1 VSPLRL
7 VRPIVWLDLEST
19 GLAPDRDR
27 IIEASLIK
35 EFPDGRL
42 ERRTWRI
49 NPGIPIPPEATAVH
63 HIHDRDVLDAPS
75 FASIAAE
82 LGSWLEGADVGGFG
96 VARFDLL
103 LLTAEFRRA
112 GVAFDPGGRAVV
124 DAQIVFHTQE
134 RRDLSAASR
143 FYLGRELVGAHQS
156 KTDVEAARA
165 VFEAQLERYPDL
177 PREPRSLAT
186 SLRIEVPIWVD
197 SEGKLRW
204 EKGEIV
210 VTFGR
215 HRGRTLRDLARS
227 QPDYLEWLIASDFA
241 EDLKALAAAAL
252 KGEFPPP
259 PAGMTAASEQQ
270 ALDLPP
276 C

>member
-1 VSPLRL
+1 MSALRL
-7 VRPIVWLDLEST
+7 TRPIVWLDLEST
-19 GLAPDRDR
+19 GVAPDRDR
-27 IIEASLIK
+27 IIEASLLK

-42 ERRTWRI
+42 ERKTWRVH
-49 NPGIPIPPEATAVH
+49 PGIAIPPESSAVH
-63 HIHDRDVLDAPS
+63 HIHDHDVRDAPA

-82 LGSWLEGADVGGFG
+82 LVQWLDGADVGGFG

-112 GVAFDPGGRAVV
+112 GIPFDPGGRAVV
-124 DAQIVFHTQE
+124 DAQIVFHTKE

-156 KTDVEAARA
+156 KADVEAARA
-165 VFEAQLERYPDL
+165 VLEAQLERYPDL
-177 PREPRSLAT
+177 PRDPRSLAT

-210 VTFGR
+210 LTFGR
-215 HRGRTLRDLARS
+215 HRGRTLRELARS

-241 EDLKALAAAAL
+241 DDLKAVAAAAL

-259 PAGMTAASEQQ
+259 PAGMVSASEQQ

-276 C
+276 T

>member
-1 VSPLRL
+1 MSPLRL
-7 VRPIVWLDLEST
+7 ARPIVWLDLEST

-27 IIEASLIK
+27 IVEVSIIK

-42 ERRTWRI
+42 ERRSWRI

-63 HIHDRDVLDAPS
+63 HIRDQDVRDAPPFS
-75 FASIAAE
+75 SIAAE
-82 LGSWLEGADVGGFG
+82 LGEWFDGADVGGFG

-112 GVAFDPGGRAVV
+112 GVPFDPGGRAVV
-124 DAQIVFHTQE
+124 DAQIVFHSKE
-134 RRDLSAASR
+134 RRDLSAASM

-156 KTDVEAARA
+156 QADVEAARA
-165 VFEAQLERYPDL
+165 VLEAQMERYPEL

-186 SLRIEVPIWVD
+186 ALRIEVPVWVD

-204 EKGEIV
+204 EKNEIV
-210 VTFGR
+210 FTFGR
-215 HRGRTLRDLARS
+215 HRGRTLRELARS
-227 QPDYLEWLIASDFA
+227 QPDYLEWLMASDFA
-241 EDLKALAAAAL
+241 PDLKAIVAGAL

-259 PAGMTAASEQQ
+259 PAETASGDGQQ

-276 C
+276 A